1 MNNTTLQPANANNVL
16 RSTKARDWIQSAIE
30 EKRVDYF
37 DFNQYFHDNPVLI
50 AKGGFAH
57 IYLATGK
64 KRSKKY
70 ILKYLYSF
78 EQPMLVDADEAGY
91 QSFINELKLLRKVDD
106 EDFVARCYGIS
117 RDPRT
122 NAYILVM
129 KYAENGSL
137 SDYLK
142 KSVGHF
148 TWIDKLTLAF
158 QIAEALDYIHDKGVI
173 HRDLHSG
180 NILVKASGKAVLAD
194 FGLSRPSSSK
204 TSKLRLQGNIPYI
217 PPERLVNP
225 RKPKKHDARGDI
237 YSLGVVFWE
246 ISGDGATPFPDS
258 DFLTAIQISQGA
270 RETPIEGTPV
280 EYVKLYTECW
290 DNNPDK
296 RPKLEDILDRLR
308 HMLDW
313 AKVAYDSSESPD
325 HANEPV
331 ISGDAGNAED
341 LVTSP
346 ATTNEVSEI
355 DDTMANADEDNTITV
370 NDSDSLETYK
380 PKPRVD
386 SGFTEFS
393 APPLSEILS
402 ASILDFDI
410 AGNTRSNFVIELKEL
425 QNNSA
430 TYVDFHMSKPWLLVC
445 DYWNNNVIIWDLEA
459 RNENAFVVG
468 DKNGKLSIFNY
479 TSHKRVGKVAGHRNA
494 RRCITFHETA
504 PIVLTSSDDGMIRQW
519 DYSTPTKWT
528 LTTTHRGHSKAIH
541 CIAFNPK
548 DPDMFATASNDRTV
562 KIWTV
567 KRHGSVLWG
576 VTPFWQDHSRLTLKG
591 HENNVN
597 SVVWHHGS
605 QPFIIS
611 GSYDKTIKIWN
622 YETGEC
628 VQTLSTLNSIKAMCI
643 HPEIQPSVLISG
655 CSGGTIS
662 IWQADEEGVYIWKD
676 SLDQLKSYGLVCS
689 IACKRGSDDVA
700 VGLEDAFAVF
710 SLREQS
716 ASPVVHSKRQSL
728 YSLSGRH

>member
-1 MNNTTLQPANANNVL
+1 MGFHEVSKFYLRILNQTFLPCSASAN
-16 RSTKARDWIQSAIE
+16 S
-30 EKRVDYF
+30 
-37 DFNQYFHDNPVLI
+37 
-50 AKGGFAH
+50 GFE
-57 IYLATGK
+57 
-64 KRSKKY
+64 S
-70 ILKYLYSF
+70 
-78 EQPMLVDADEAGY
+78 
-91 QSFINELKLLRKVDD
+91 
-106 EDFVARCYGIS
+106 
-117 RDPRT
+117 DPRT

-370 NDSDSLETYK
+370 DDSNSLETYK

-410 AGNTRSNFVIELKEL
+410 AGWFKHFNISALIGRVRVPSLTIRHSLQRAGNTRSNFVIEIG
-425 QNNSA
+425 
-430 TYVDFHMSKPWLLVC
+430 MM
-445 DYWNNNVIIWDLEA
+445 
-459 RNENAFVVG
+459 
-468 DKNGKLSIFNY
+468 
-479 TSHKRVGKVAGHRNA
+479 
-494 RRCITFHETA
+494 
-504 PIVLTSSDDGMIRQW
+504 LTS
-519 DYSTPTKWT
+519 
-528 LTTTHRGHSKAIH
+528 
-541 CIAFNPK
+541 
-548 DPDMFATASNDRTV
+548 TV
-562 KIWTV
+562 TNT
-567 KRHGSVLWG
+567 RSL
-576 VTPFWQDHSRLTLKG
+576 P
-591 HENNVN
+591 
-597 SVVWHHGS
+597 
-605 QPFIIS
+605 
-611 GSYDKTIKIWN
+611 
-622 YETGEC
+622 
-628 VQTLSTLNSIKAMCI
+628 
-643 HPEIQPSVLISG
+643 PSS
-655 CSGGTIS
+655 
-662 IWQADEEGVYIWKD
+662 
-676 SLDQLKSYGLVCS
+676 
-689 IACKRGSDDVA
+689 
-700 VGLEDAFAVF
+700 
-710 SLREQS
+710 
-716 ASPVVHSKRQSL
+716 
-728 YSLSGRH
+728 